1 MPRLRRAPLLPIKS
15 WPKKGCVACLD
26 RGAALCAQ
34 VDCNFPRSAGL
45 FSRAFKLEN
54 DSSARRSN
62 AMLLRIVLMWV
73 ALCVGGSAQSI
84 ADGLDPNSA
93 TYKQIKALDAK
104 IFDAY
109 NTCDLTTLADMVD
122 DNLEFYHDRTGL
134 SVGKASFINAI
145 KNNICHKVR
154 RELVASSLEVYPLQ
168 DYGAIEL
175 GQHTFCNMAETPACK
190 DDTNGIGKFF
200 MLWQK
205 QGDQYRLT
213 RVVSYDH
220 LSDRQRRA
228 LHPH

>member
-1 MPRLRRAPLLPIKS
+1 
-15 WPKKGCVACLD
+15 
-26 RGAALCAQ
+26 
-34 VDCNFPRSAGL
+34 
-45 FSRAFKLEN
+45 
-54 DSSARRSN
+54 
-62 AMLLRIVLMWV
+62 MLLRIVLMLV
-73 ALCVGGSAQSI
+73 ALCFGGSALSI

-93 TYKQIKALDAK
+93 TYKQIKALDTR

-154 RELVASSLEVYPLQ
+154 RELVASSLEVFPLQ

-175 GQHTFCNMAETPACK
+175 GQQTFCNMAETPTCR

-228 LHPH
+228 LQPH